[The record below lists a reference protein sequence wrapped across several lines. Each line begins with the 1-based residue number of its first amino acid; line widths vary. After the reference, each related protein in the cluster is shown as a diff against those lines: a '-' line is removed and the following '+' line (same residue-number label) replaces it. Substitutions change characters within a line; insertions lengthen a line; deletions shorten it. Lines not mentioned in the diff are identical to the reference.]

1 MKHKI
6 LKMSTNQKAINAGL
20 IHTLPNELQN
30 KVFLYV
36 GPSVTNLPTSQEIA
50 DAVDA
55 RQERIDYGDMP
66 PLMDPISDEIQDII
80 SDEIQDMLS
89 IAVET
94 NLTVDELMEDPGFA
108 DDVDQMG
115 LTRDNIAYFL
125 ELWRLPFPLS
135 NPSGVYHEQILGI
148 NLSEVFEAEVE

>member
-1 MKHKI
+1 MYMKHQL
-6 LKMSTNQKAINAGL
+6 LKMSTNQKTINAEL

-50 DAVDA
+50 DAVHA

-66 PLMDPISDEIQDII
+66 PLMEPLSDELQH
-80 SDEIQDMLS
+80 MLS

-108 DDVDQMG
+108 HDVEQRG
-115 LTRDNIAYFL
+115 LTIENIEYLL
-125 ELWRLPFPLS
+125 ELWRLPLEI
-135 NPSGVYHEQILGI
+135 GGI
-148 NLSEVFEAEVE
+148 NLSEAFEAEVELM